1 MSKYIHNGFNNWS
14 SKHKYMTGNFYL
26 CSWITK
32 GDYDIWM
39 QKHMNINV
47 INVQEMVVDHLYI
60 VTSVALAGNNDNFKP
75 SIGLQHQFCVCYNP
89 TNNGLYSS
97 VIMDI
102 ETYNTQINILENE
115 TSTDTTT
122 TTTTTTASDNNN
134 NIIYLSNEDFLYG
147 TYRIIE
153 SGIYILTENI
163 LSNFNTP

>member
-1 MSKYIHNGFNNWS
+1 MSKYIHNGS
-14 SKHKYMTGNFYL
+14 IMTGNFN
-26 CSWITK
+26 ITK
-32 GDYDIWM
+32 GDLWM
-39 QKHMNINV
+39 QKHMKV
-47 INVQEMVVDHLYI
+47 INVQEMVVHVTACLYI
-60 VTSVALAGNNDNFKP
+60 VTSVDLAVHNDHFQCTDNNDNLKP
-75 SIGLQHQFCVCYNP
+75 SIVLQHP